1 MGKGGGEEASRRYGL
16 RFWREI
22 AEIGHSMPWS
32 TSEETGTTTCLSMTA
47 LSCCRTGRLATS
59 FTFFGPHPDDLSVG
73 THHNPQKAP
82 ARSRTWTGSKPLGG
96 VPEHS
101 MPSRDQNQADGG
113 WTERK
118 WWEYISL
125 GWPSVGGT
133 LNPSFQGEPRG
144 GCLIPLLGGV
154 VVMSFAQESHS
165 WVSSDTSQLPTE
177 ARQFLRSRS
186 LEIALYSRNPTSRCP
201 DKPSSYLPIPLW
213 SIPYPP
219 NTEWQVRRVREATL
233 GALPYAV
240 AQ

>member
-1 MGKGGGEEASRRYGL
+1 MPINDCTLLLQNGPSGHELHLLWTPSRRPLSRDASQPPKGPCSKQNMD
-16 RFWREI
+16 RQQTAGRR
-22 AEIGHSMPWS
+22 
-32 TSEETGTTTCLSMTA
+32 TGTLHA
-47 LSCCRTGRLATS
+47 LER
-59 FTFFGPHPDDLSVG
+59 P
-73 THHNPQKAP
+73 
-82 ARSRTWTGSKPLGG
+82 
-96 VPEHS
+96 
-101 MPSRDQNQADGG
+101 NQADGG